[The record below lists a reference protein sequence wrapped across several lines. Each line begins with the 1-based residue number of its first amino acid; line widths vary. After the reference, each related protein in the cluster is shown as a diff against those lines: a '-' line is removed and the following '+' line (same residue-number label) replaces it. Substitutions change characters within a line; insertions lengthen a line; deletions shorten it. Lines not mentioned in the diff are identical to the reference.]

1 MFSRAAKVKNLKY
14 VYFLTS
20 TNTATHTYVQKVC
33 NKKTPPLQILG
44 RTDAGGS
51 DGDANNGLV
60 DVHWPDDAAINALCL

>member
-1 MFSRAAKVKNLKY
+1 MFSRTAKVKNLKY
-14 VYFLTS
+14 VYCLTS
-20 TNTATHTYVQKVC
+20 TNTATHICAKSVQQ
-33 NKKTPPLQILG
+33 KTLPPLQILG